1 MATQKP
7 EDKKKR
13 CFVVTPIGSE
23 DSEIRRAAD
32 GLIEEVIKPLLG
44 PMGFTDITASH
55 KVDRPG
61 SITRQAIERI
71 ITDDLVIVNLTGLNP
86 NVMYELAVRHCKRL
100 PVVVIAEEGTD
111 LPFDISDERTAFYTD
126 DMAGANA
133 LKNDLKGKIE
143 AAMSE
148 TEIDNPVYRAAQ
160 AAVMLEVAG
169 IKDTNRYMLKRF
181 DQMERRLFDILELL
195 RTQKQPHKAQSYC
208 DYGLTLRKE
217 GSALINMQELTD
229 SITNQL
235 RDNVMSIGVHHGAND
250 IISLSV
256 RCRELI
262 DVESLKELVEK
273 AGLTVDKFRIPS
285 HQFTSGITEF

>member
-1 MATQKP
+1 MANQKQ

-13 CFVVTPIGSE
+13 CFVVTPIGSD

-32 GLIEEVIKPLLG
+32 GLIEEVIKPLLE
-44 PMGFTDITASH
+44 PLGFTDITASH

-71 ITDDLVIVNLTGLNP
+71 ITDDLIIVNLTGLNP

-100 PVVVIAEEGTD
+100 PVVVIAEVGTD

-133 LKNDLKGKIE
+133 LKIDLKGKIE

-169 IKDTNRYMLKRF
+169 INDSNQYMLDRF
-181 DQMERRLFDILELL
+181 DRMERRVFDILGSV
-195 RTQKQPHKAQSYC
+195 RSRKQTQKAQDC
-208 DYGLTLRKE
+208 FDYVFKIRNE
-217 GSALINMQELTD
+217 GSAVIDATKLIESIHSLLGD
-229 SITNQL
+229 SIA
-235 RDNVMSIGVHHGAND
+235 NVGFIDTGSRTKTIDV
-250 IISLSV
+250 S
-256 RCRELI
+256 CRELI
-262 DVESLKELVEK
+262 DVEGLRELVEE
-273 AGLTVDKFRIPS
+273 AGFTIVKVRLPTL
-285 HQFTSGITEF
+285 QFTSGISEI